1 MIVAEL
7 VFKIIRDTD
16 FTNAEQGIRRYVEA
30 LIFNGQI
37 LGREF
42 PTAWQDD
49 RFSTRVVM
57 SDDEALRHSS
67 HSPRGLAALQQLA
80 DVGLSYP
87 QLAVLGQD
95 LLSSHVDPCVLK
107 EPDQFAPHQSAAG
120 CGPTTPASKP
130 LPTVPGY
137 IWYSRFALT
146 HSMLCCAEHFAPV
159 PLYRLP
165 VPRLTTTDLS
175 APSDHEDAIRWQLQF
190 QALDEIQMQ
199 QTRVLPL
206 QAERQLQGVH
216 SALNRQGRRLAKA
229 YATTLQ
235 QPVYYYLYAGSS
247 RDCATEA
254 DKRCPSCQ
262 QPWRLAT
269 PWHDMFD
276 FRCDRCFLVS
286 NIAWECQ

>member
-1 MIVAEL
+1 MLVAEL

-16 FTNAEQGIRRYVEA
+16 LSSAEQGIRRYIEA

-42 PTAWQDD
+42 PTAWQND
-49 RFSTRVVM
+49 RFSTRLVLA
-57 SDDEALRHSS
+57 DDEALRHSS
-67 HSPRGLAALQQLA
+67 HSPRALAALQQLA

-87 QLAVLGQD
+87 QLAIVGQD
-95 LLSSHVDPCVLK
+95 LLSSHVDPCVQHDAIANDSAT
-107 EPDQFAPHQSAAG
+107 PSAPHR
-120 CGPTTPASKP
+120 KV
-130 LPTVPGY
+130 LPNVPGY

-165 VPRLTTTDLS
+165 VPEITTVGATTGLS
-175 APSDHEDAIRWQLQF
+175 AAQDHEDAIRWQLQF

-206 QAERQLQGVH
+206 QAERQLQGLH

-229 YATTLQ
+229 YANTLQ
-235 QPVYYYLYAGSS
+235 RPVYYYLYAGSS

-254 DKRCPSCQ
+254 DKHCPSCQ
-262 QPWRLAT
+262 QPWRLSSA
-269 PWHDMFD
+269 WHDIFD